1 MFFSYV
7 ESENSMNII
16 LQTDSYKLTQPMQ
29 YPVDMTYM
37 HDYLESRGGIYGYTK
52 FFGLQYY
59 IKEYLMQTITVDM
72 VQEADAFCKMH
83 GISIDVEGWM
93 YIATELNGKIP
104 LRIRA
109 VKEGAIIPNHNVLM
123 TLEST
128 DEKVPWI
135 VTWAETLLLKV
146 WYPITVGTYSYKIK
160 QIIAAFFQQTAESN
174 AELPF
179 RLHDFGYRG
188 VSSEESAMIGGMSHL
203 TNFKGTDTMAG
214 AYGALKYYNAK
225 SMPGYSIPASEHST
239 ITSWTEAKEIDA
251 YRHILEQYPTG
262 MVALVLDSYN
272 FFNAVDTMICQE
284 LKPMIEQRDGIV
296 VLRPD
301 SGDAATNILYALR
314 QCSNAFGYV
323 VNNKGYKVLNKI
335 RIIQGDGVSEDVIY
349 DILKL
354 MKKEKFSAE
363 NIAFGCGGALLQGN
377 KHSSIN
383 RDTHKF
389 AIKCSAIKHSDGTL
403 TDVYK
408 NPVTDRGKSS
418 KRGRLD
424 LIKKDNKFVTVN
436 ISKLPIGEYHP
447 ESLLLTVYE
456 NGSIIKDYTWDEI
469 LENDNCYQVDTSV
482 TVELPHYEILE

>member
-1 MFFSYV
+1 
-7 ESENSMNII
+7 MNII
-16 LQTDSYKLTQPMQ
+16 LQTDSYKLTQPRQ
-29 YPVDMTYM
+29 YPADMVYM

-59 IKEYLMQTITVDM
+59 IEKYLLQRVTVEM
-72 VQEADAFCKMH
+72 VSEAAEFCKLH
-83 GISIDVEGWM
+83 GIYLDVEGWM
-93 YIATELNGKIP
+93 YIAEELGGKLP

-128 DEKVPWI
+128 DTRVPWI
-135 VTWAETLLLKV
+135 VTWAETMLLKV

-160 QIIAAFFQQTAESN
+160 KIIQAFAKTTSDNLES
-174 AELPF
+174 ELPF
-179 RLHDFGYRG
+179 KLHDFGYRG
-188 VSSEESAMIGGMSHL
+188 VSSEESALIGGMAHL
-203 TNFKGTDTMAG
+203 TNFKGTDTIAG

-225 SMPGYSIPASEHST
+225 SMPGFSIPASEHST
-239 ITSWTEAKEIDA
+239 ITSWTEKHEVDA
-251 YRHILEQYPTG
+251 YRNILEQYPTG
-262 MVALVLDSYN
+262 VVSLVLDSYN
-272 FFNAVDTMICQE
+272 FFRAIDTMICGE
-284 LKPMIEQRDGIV
+284 LKPLIIKRTGLV

-314 QCSNAFGYV
+314 QCGAAFGYK
-323 VNNKGYKVLNKI
+323 VNSKGFKVLNHI

-354 MKKEKFSAE
+354 MKKEKFSVD

-389 AIKCSAIKHSDGTL
+389 AIKCSGIAHEDGTF

-408 NPVTDRGKSS
+408 DPVTDRGKSS

-424 LIKKDNKFVTVN
+424 LIKKDGKFITVN

-447 ESLLLTVYE
+447 ESLLQTVYE
-456 NGSIIKDYTWDEI
+456 DGVHTTTYQWEEVLENENCYEVDTEVTIELPHFEI
-469 LENDNCYQVDTSV
+469 LE
-482 TVELPHYEILE
+482 